1 MPQSL
6 ESLQARRRRLLSE
19 LAHMGDLRQGSLTE
33 VYRRCGK
40 KSCWCAHTDQPGHGP
55 FYAFTRK
62 VQGKTQ
68 TLQLRPGPLLSKLQR
83 EVQAY
88 RNFRE
93 RCEEIVALSE
103 KICQARPV
111 EGRKGSF
118 KKNPPGCPGG
128 DEPGSRASG
137 HPSPARTGAP
147 WTAGS
152 GSLGDGGAAEYA

>member
-1 MPQSL
+1 MPESIESL
-6 ESLQARRRRLLSE
+6 EAQRRRLLSQ
-19 LAHMGDLRQGSLTE
+19 LAQIGDMRPGSITE

-40 KSCWCAHTDQPGHGP
+40 KSCWCAQTDQPGHGP

-68 TLQLRPGPLLSKLQR
+68 SVQLRPGLLLSKLQT

-88 RNFRE
+88 RDFRQ

-111 EGRKGSF
+111 EERGKGEVKKKSYRLSRKRRGR
-118 KKNPPGCPGG
+118 
-128 DEPGSRASG
+128 R
-137 HPSPARTGAP
+137 
-147 WTAGS
+147 
-152 GSLGDGGAAEYA
+152 